1 MTEFREGPLPRLLN
15 VWHNAPPVIRGILMM
30 CIASVFFS
38 GMHVTV
44 RYVARDVPPM
54 EIAFLR
60 SVFGFVIFL
69 PLLVSGGLSFLRTK
83 RLRLHALRGL
93 FDSSALMMFFT
104 GLALTPVAR
113 ATALTFSAPL
123 FAAILSVVILGERFR
138 LRRWMAIF
146 LGLAGTIVI
155 LRPGMIPVDLGSIL
169 VLATA
174 LTWGVTMI
182 IIKVLSRT
190 ESSFAITAYQNI
202 FLSLF
207 SMGPALWVWVTPPPE
222 MWVWLVA
229 IGILGTVAQLAMS
242 QALKETEP
250 TAVLPFDFLKL
261 VWATLLGLWV
271 FGELPDHYTWIG
283 ALVVFASSFYIAF
296 REHQERRGDS
306 VGPGVP

>member
-1 MTEFREGPLPRLLN
+1 MTEFRESPLPRLLN
-15 VWHNAPPVIRGILMM
+15 LWRLAPPVIRGIVMM
-30 CIASVFFS
+30 CLASMFFS
-38 GMHVTV
+38 AMHVTV

-54 EIAFLR
+54 QIAFLR
-60 SVFGFVIFL
+60 SVLGFVIFL
-69 PLLVSGGLSFLRTK
+69 PLLLSSGLAFLRTK
-83 RLRLHALRGL
+83 RLRLHAIRGL
-93 FDSSALMMFFT
+93 FDATALLMFFT
-104 GLALTPVAR
+104 GLAWTPVAR
-113 ATALTFSAPL
+113 VTALTFSAPL

-155 LRPGMIPVDLGSIL
+155 LRPGMIPADLGSML

-182 IIKVLSRT
+182 IIKMLSRT
-190 ESSFAITAYQNI
+190 ESSFAITGYQNI

-207 SMGPALWVWVTPPPE
+207 SVGPALWVWVTPPPE
-222 MWVWLVA
+222 IWVWLVA

-271 FGELPDHYTWIG
+271 FGELPDLYTWIG
-283 ALVVFASSFYIAF
+283 ALVVFASSFYIAY
-296 REHQERRGDS
+296 REHQERRGA
-306 VGPGVP
+306 PIRT